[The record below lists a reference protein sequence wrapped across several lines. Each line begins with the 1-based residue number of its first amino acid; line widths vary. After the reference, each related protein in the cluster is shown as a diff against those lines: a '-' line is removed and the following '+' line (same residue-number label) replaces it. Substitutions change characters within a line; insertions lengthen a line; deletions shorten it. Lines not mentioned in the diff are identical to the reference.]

1 MTFVNKSNRMPNLI
15 DVLLVEDDKDD
26 IELLE
31 NAFKDNAIEYKL
43 TIFMQGDK
51 VMPWLNT
58 CATLPDIIVLD
69 LNIPKFHGREILC
82 SIRENPAF
90 KGIPV
95 VIFSTSS
102 SEKEKTDCL
111 AKGADCFITKP
122 TTFKGFNEAVEN
134 IKTLAQRPAGE

>member
-1 MTFVNKSNRMPNLI
+1 MPNLL

-31 NAFKDNAIEYKL
+31 NAFNDNAIKYKL

-58 CATLPDIIVLD
+58 CAALPHIIILD
-69 LNIPKFHGREILC
+69 LNIPKFHGRELLV
-82 SIRENPAF
+82 SIRQNPAF
-90 KGIPV
+90 KAIPV

-102 SEKEKTDCL
+102 SEKEKEECL
-111 AKGADCFITKP
+111 AKGADSFITKP
-122 TTFKGFNEAVEN
+122 TTFKGFSEAVGA
-134 IKTLAQRPAGE
+134 IKKLAQTPLPE